1 MKWISIT
8 TSSHAHTQSRT
19 HAYRHTHTPSHA
31 CMHVAVRIAS
41 QCNLA
46 YCKVLNH
53 PHENQNYDWNG
64 FFFSLFCTCI
74 LHVVEHSQACS
85 SSSEHSSQA
94 PLITTGSA
102 IWTSCQQQST
112 VWNNSKLE
120 VRTQCMHTV
129 TALLYCMMYSLI
141 HLCAILHL
149 SYCCLPTYSTAYLA
163 SLDSTYP

>member
-8 TSSHAHTQSRT
+8 TFTHARTQSRT
-19 HAYRHTHTPSHA
+19 HAYTHTRTHPVMHA
-31 CMHVAVRIAS
+31 C
-41 QCNLA
+41 C
-46 YCKVLNH
+46 CKVLNH
-53 PHENQNYDWNG
+53 PHQNQNNDWTG
-64 FFFSLFCTCI
+64 FFFSLYCTCI

-94 PLITTGSA
+94 LPITTGSA

-129 TALLYCMMYSLI
+129 TALLYCMTFSLI
-141 HLCAILHL
+141 HLCALLHL
-149 SYCCLPTYSTAYLA
+149 PYCCLSNYSTAYLVF
-163 SLDSTYP
+163 LDSTYP